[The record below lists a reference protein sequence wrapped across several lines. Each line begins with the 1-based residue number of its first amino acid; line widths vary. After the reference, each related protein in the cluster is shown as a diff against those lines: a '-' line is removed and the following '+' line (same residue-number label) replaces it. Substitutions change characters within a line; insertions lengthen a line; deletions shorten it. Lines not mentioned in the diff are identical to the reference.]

1 MGWVSN
7 KVPRLLYLPK
17 QKGKV
22 NKMALQT
29 RRRVMI
35 EGESVINGVV
45 AQGYRAEI
53 NEVDPKNSLNMSDW
67 IADKDVYKANRT
79 QVRAD
84 SHEFEDAVFALQDE
98 MIAALGATEEE

>member
-1 MGWVSN
+1 
-7 KVPRLLYLPK
+7 
-17 QKGKV
+17 
-22 NKMALQT
+22 
-29 RRRVMI
+29 MI

-53 NEVDPKNSLNMSDW
+53 NEADPKNSLNMSDW

-98 MIAALGATEEE
+98 MIAALGTTEEE